1 MSDDPDPM
9 TPAERLQ
16 RIEEETDQLDRH
28 IDEAREAVRRATKAE
43 SMATPGDERGEGSV
57 GSVGGRAD
65 EEFPNDEDERDDE
78 EKQHEGGT
86 DRTE

>member
-1 MSDDPDPM
+1 MSDPDPT
-9 TPAERLQ
+9 TPAERLR

-43 SMATPGDERGEGSV
+43 SMAMPGDERGEGSV

-65 EEFPNDEDERDDE
+65 EEDEEYREDEGRGEQD
-78 EKQHEGGT
+78 QGGT